1 MLRLFIATL
10 ALCWSL
16 PILAAPK
23 VVVSISP
30 LHSLVAGVMDG
41 VAEPVLLIP
50 ATASPHAYALKPS
63 DARALSQADMVVW
76 VGEDLEVVL
85 EQPLHALAGNA
96 QVLEL
101 STLPDIQLL
110 PTREGGV
117 WEKEAEHEAEHD
129 GHGHGHGHGEVDMHL
144 WLSPENAR
152 RIVAAV
158 AVKLSAIDTAHAD
171 RYQENAQALTQQ
183 ITAQEGKLREQLAPV
198 SQRPYIVFH
207 DAYHYFEQAF
217 SLHPAGA
224 ISVSPDRSPGAR
236 RLGEIRK
243 AIKTRGAAC
252 VFSEPQFRPA
262 TVKVVLEGTTA
273 HAGVLDPLGAGLEP
287 GKGQWFALMQ
297 RLADNLTAC
306 LAPAD

>member
-101 STLPDIQLL
+101 STLPDISGRPMSPQSPRSL
-110 PTREGGV
+110 PV
-117 WEKEAEHEAEHD
+117 Q
-129 GHGHGHGHGEVDMHL
+129 
-144 WLSPENAR
+144 S
-152 RIVAAV
+152 
-158 AVKLSAIDTAHAD
+158 
-171 RYQENAQALTQQ
+171 
-183 ITAQEGKLREQLAPV
+183 
-198 SQRPYIVFH
+198 
-207 DAYHYFEQAF
+207 
-217 SLHPAGA
+217 
-224 ISVSPDRSPGAR
+224 
-236 RLGEIRK
+236 
-243 AIKTRGAAC
+243 
-252 VFSEPQFRPA
+252 
-262 TVKVVLEGTTA
+262 
-273 HAGVLDPLGAGLEP
+273 
-287 GKGQWFALMQ
+287 
-297 RLADNLTAC
+297 
-306 LAPAD
+306 